1 MFETSQKVILKY
13 ARQRGVY
20 VCQSQSMNAYISDP
34 TSNKMKAFH
43 SMAQKLGLKTGMY
56 YLRQN
61 PSKDIGSFNIPA
73 HVLEYL
79 NKIEKKEIQNKP
91 TPPIIQNIICTR
103 EMKEAGCLSCS

>member
-56 YLRQN
+56 YLHSR
-61 PSKDIGSFNIPA
+61 PSVDPIKFGIDAKELQQLQS
-73 HVLEYL
+73 
-79 NKIEKKEIQNKP
+79 NKEKY
-91 TPPIIQNIICTR
+91 
-103 EMKEAGCLSCS
+103 KEAIINLKNL